1 MLGSRRGHLEARL
14 RAVDA
19 EQLDRRG
26 IAEQHVIF
34 VVGAAGAHN
43 LRFAGTVSQCCLVR
57 RQRRRHRWRPH
68 HRSDLPMAMLS
79 PRRRMPA
86 RRAWHAGH
94 GRLPRRLARDRAAHS
109 IIIWSN
115 KSKPYYLVV
124 LPKFIIIVQ
133 LEIIA
138 GAVGER
144 DCKADDQMMSTAS
157 SHWHCSSQP
166 SVGPTC
172 TSPGG
177 QPEGSI

>member
-1 MLGSRRGHLEARL
+1 MSFSSSELLVPTTSVSPALCPSVVWSDASAAATAGGRITDQTCRWRCYH
-14 RAVDA
+14 RAVA
-19 EQLDRRG
+19 
-26 IAEQHVIF
+26 
-34 VVGAAGAHN
+34 
-43 LRFAGTVSQCCLVR
+43 C
-57 RQRRRHRWRPH
+57 P
-68 HRSDLPMAMLS
+68 
-79 PRRRMPA
+79 